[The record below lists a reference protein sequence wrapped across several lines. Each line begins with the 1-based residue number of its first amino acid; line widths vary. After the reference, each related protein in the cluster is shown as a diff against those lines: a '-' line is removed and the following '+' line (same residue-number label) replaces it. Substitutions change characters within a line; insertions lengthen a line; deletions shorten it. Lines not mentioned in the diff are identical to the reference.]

1 MPNCEGWVT
10 SQDGNANDSI
20 AALTKTS
27 SSCTNSVGGSC
38 TIDVIDYWDTPTDP
52 YSKGWPANPGY
63 ASGSTGAGAGGSG
76 VIMDST
82 HILDAGCDL
91 AAATGGAVNRPP
103 VSSPPRRAGGRA
115 PQFLPRGAV
124 AAHPEQTP
132 PVP

>member
-91 AAATGGAVNRPP
+91 PAATGGARNGPPLWTRPSGPAGP
-103 VSSPPRRAGGRA
+103 VPLYEARAARRA
-115 PQFLPRGAV
+115 
-124 AAHPEQTP
+124 TP
-132 PVP
+132 KHT